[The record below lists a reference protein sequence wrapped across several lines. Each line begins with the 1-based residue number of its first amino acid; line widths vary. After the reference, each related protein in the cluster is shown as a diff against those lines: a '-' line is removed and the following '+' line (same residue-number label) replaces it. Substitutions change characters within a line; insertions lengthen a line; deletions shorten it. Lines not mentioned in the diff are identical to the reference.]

1 MILGKYEITKPPL
14 AKRLVISFDA
24 FLAKHSLARPHLPRV
39 TKAKSFPVLGFVF
52 AVSLTLVYVVD
63 PYSGNLASASTIQV
77 YDPADEQSQS
87 FVFDEELSVSFERG
101 GYRMISGTAAKSYFV
116 LAAAMPEEGS
126 VQAYAL
132 DYISKR
138 DWGMDQ
144 FSCLVNLWNRESN
157 WRHLAKNPSSGAYGI
172 PQSLPG
178 SKMATEGADWMTNP
192 ETQIRWGVKYI
203 AARYK
208 LPCNAW
214 AYFEENNWY

>member
-1 MILGKYEITKPPL
+1 MGKYEVIRPPL
-14 AKRLVISFDA
+14 PKRLILSFDS
-24 FLAKHSLARPHLPRV
+24 FLARHSLTRPRLPRI
-39 TKAKSFPVLGFVF
+39 TKAKSLPVLGFIF
-52 AVSLTLVYVVD
+52 AVSLTLVYIVD

-77 YDPADEQSQS
+77 YDPQEKQSQT
-87 FVFDEELSVSFERG
+87 FALDEELTVSFERG
-101 GYRMISGTAAKSYFV
+101 GYRMISGSAAKSYFV
-116 LAAAMPEEGS
+116 LAAPMPPVGS
-126 VQAYAL
+126 VQAYAFE
-132 DYISKR
+132 YIAKR

-178 SKMATEGADWMTNP
+178 SKMATEGPDWMTNP

-214 AYFEENNWY
+214 AHSEEHNWY

>member
-1 MILGKYEITKPPL
+1 VGKYEAVKPTL
-14 AKRLVISFDA
+14 AKRLVLSMDA
-24 FLAKHSLARPHLPRV
+24 ALAERGLRRPHLPRV
-39 TKAKSFPVLGFVF
+39 SKSQRISAFGFLF

-63 PYSGNLASASTIQV
+63 PYSGHMASASTIQT
-77 YDPADEQSQS
+77 YDPSDKTSQS
-87 FVFDEELSVSFERG
+87 YVFEEQYTVSFERG
-101 GYRMISGTAAKSYFV
+101 GYRMISGSAAKSYFV
-116 LAAAMPEEGS
+116 LAASIPAPGTP
-126 VQAYAL
+126 QAYAL
-132 DYISKR
+132 EYISKR

-208 LPCNAW
+208 TPCGAW
-214 AYFEENNWY
+214 AHSEQHNWY

>member
-1 MILGKYEITKPPL
+1 MGKYELIKPTL
-14 AKRLVISFDA
+14 AKRTVLAFDA
-24 FLAKHSLARPHLPRV
+24 FLANRGLARPHLPRV
-39 TKAKSFPVLGFVF
+39 TKAKSFPVLGSVF

-63 PYSGNLASASTIQV
+63 PYSGNLASASTVQV
-77 YDPADEQSQS
+77 YEQGQEDSQS
-87 FVFDEELSVSFERG
+87 FAFEQEYTVSFERG
-101 GYRMISGTAAKSYFV
+101 GYRMISGTEAKSYFV
-116 LAAAMPEEGS
+116 LAAAMPPAGS
-126 VQAYAL
+126 PQAYAL
-132 DYISKR
+132 EYISKR

-208 LPCNAW
+208 APCNAW
-214 AYFEENNWY
+214 AHSEEHNWY

>member
-1 MILGKYEITKPPL
+1 MGKYEAVRLSVAKRVVLSFDEAL
-14 AKRLVISFDA
+14 AKRGLS
-24 FLAKHSLARPHLPRV
+24 RPTLPRI
-39 TKAKSFPVLGFVF
+39 TKQRSFPVLGSIF
-52 AVSLTLVYVVD
+52 AISLTLVYVVD

-77 YDPADEQSQS
+77 YDPEADSSQS
-87 FVFDEELSVSFERG
+87 YVFEEEYAVSFERG
-101 GYRMISGTAAKSYFV
+101 GYRMVSGSAAKSYFV
-116 LAAAMPEEGS
+116 LAAPMPKPGS
-126 VQAYAL
+126 PQAYAL
-132 DYISKR
+132 EYISKR

-157 WRHLAKNPSSGAYGI
+157 WRTLAKNPSSGAYGI

-208 LPCNAW
+208 TPCGAW
-214 AYFEENNWY
+214 AHSEEHNWY

>member
-1 MILGKYEITKPPL
+1 MGKYEVIRPPL
-14 AKRLVISFDA
+14 AKRLVISLDA
-24 FLAKHSLARPHLPRV
+24 FLAKHSLARPRLPRI

-77 YDPADEQSQS
+77 FDPEEKQSQS
-87 FVFDEELSVSFERG
+87 FALDEEFSVSFERG
-101 GYRMISGTAAKSYFV
+101 GYRMISGSAAKSYFV
-116 LAAAMPEEGS
+116 LAAPMPSVGS

-132 DYISKR
+132 EYITKR

-144 FSCLVNLWNRESN
+144 FSCLVNLWTRESN

-214 AYFEENNWY
+214 AHSEEHNWY